1 MDYFSGAA
9 VYAVCDLCVAE
20 ETRWLCWQTN
30 TLCAITGH
38 CIRTTQCYWCYLCI
52 SSCTLLFV
60 SRASHFITS
69 NILTRSSRVV
79 RDFTVSLFAVV
90 LQISVC
96 CVWVPNSFSRFFVFS
111 LWNSFQFSVF
121 FFALVIFSLLSY
133 FSRSH
138 LGRGFFSIFL
148 VNYFRFLVCFFSV

>member
-1 MDYFSGAA
+1 LVVDYFSGAT

-52 SSCTLLFV
+52 GSCTLLFV

-69 NILTRSSRVV
+69 NIFTRSSRVV
-79 RDFTVSLFAVV
+79 RDFTVSLFAVI

-96 CVWVPNSFSRFFVFS
+96 CVWVP
-111 LWNSFQFSVF
+111 
-121 FFALVIFSLLSY
+121 
-133 FSRSH
+133 
-138 LGRGFFSIFL
+138 
-148 VNYFRFLVCFFSV
+148 